1 MMSSPDSD
9 TNGSNNSEQ
18 DELKKYD
25 RNRLS
30 DLSTKSVG
38 EISQLDE
45 PTYEQKKWV
54 LGRLRQSSKHWRR
67 WCE

>member
-1 MMSSPDSD
+1 MSSPCPD
-9 TNGSNNSEQ
+9 TNASNSSE
-18 DELKKYD
+18 DEELKKYH
-25 RNRLS
+25 RNRLLE
-30 DLSTKSVG
+30 LSKKSVG

-45 PTYEQKKWV
+45 STYEQKKWV